1 MTLDAAGRSPLRS
14 LAQIS
19 IFFAIASLLA
29 TIVALMRLTNAVA
42 AGDWIVTTAGAA
54 VIVSAFVFG
63 VMISVKSSRA
73 RPVGFVAVAAAV
85 IAAALFGLL
94 ALVVPE
100 SAWLFAGWAAALLAY
115 GAITSHRL
123 VRWPSGDGWDR
134 PKSGASIFISYRRQ
148 DSRET
153 VGRIHDHLREA
164 FDERRIFLDVA
175 SEAAGED
182 YRVAIARAL
191 SRTDIVLAVI
201 GTSWL
206 PATDHDGHRR
216 LDDPHDMVRMELE
229 MALQQNVRI
238 VPVLVEGAAMPAA
251 ADLPASLQPLS
262 YHAALPVRP
271 DPDFK
276 TDMYALMDALAEG
289 DGPKAGRK

>member
-1 MTLDAAGRSPLRS
+1 MTKDAAGRGPLRS

-42 AGDWIVTTAGAA
+42 AGDWIVTATGAA
-54 VIVSAFVFG
+54 VIISTFVFG
-63 VMISVKSSRA
+63 VMISLKSSRA
-73 RPVGFVAVAAAV
+73 RSVGFVAVASVV
-85 IAAALFGLL
+85 IAAGLFGLL
-94 ALVVPE
+94 AFVVPD

-115 GAITSHRL
+115 GALTSHRL

-134 PKSGASIFISYRRQ
+134 PTSSASIFISYRRQ

-164 FDERRIFLDVA
+164 FEERHIFLDVA

-201 GTSWL
+201 GPGWL
-206 PATDHDGHRR
+206 PAADHDGHRR

-251 ADLPASLQPLS
+251 GDLPASVQPLS
-262 YHAALPVRP
+262 FHAALPVRP

-276 TDMYALMDALAEG
+276 TDMYALMDALA
-289 DGPKAGRK
+289 DG